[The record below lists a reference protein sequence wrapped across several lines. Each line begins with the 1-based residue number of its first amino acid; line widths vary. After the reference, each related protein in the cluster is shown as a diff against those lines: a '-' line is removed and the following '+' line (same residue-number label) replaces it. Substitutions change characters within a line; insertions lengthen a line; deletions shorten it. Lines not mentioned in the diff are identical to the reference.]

1 MSRPTP
7 DKGWTFVTNHTR
19 LLLCLAQ
26 NPDVRLRDVAAEVGI
41 TERAAQR
48 ILADLVDTGY
58 VERERVGRRN
68 RYTLNRDRSLRH
80 ETQLGHEIGEL
91 LDLLA
96 FDTPYGTRA
105 GSSAGPAQTP

>member
-1 MSRPTP
+1 MSSPTP
-7 DKGWTFVTNHTR
+7 NKGWTFVTNHTR
-19 LLLCLAQ
+19 LLLCLGQ
-26 NPDVRLRDVAAEVGI
+26 NPDVRLRDVAREVGI

-48 ILADLVDTGY
+48 ILADLVDAGY

-68 RYTLNRDRSLRH
+68 RYTLNRDRAMRH

-96 FDTPYGTRA
+96 FDTPDGPRA
-105 GSSAGPAQTP
+105 GSSAGQAQTT